1 MEKISKNEITEILTE
16 AENFLNT
23 KGILKEGQDPIKL
36 NTRDKLII
44 IEEIAHVIGDD
55 ELYMKVLGENVEH
68 ELNDIRY
75 EMMSESQESMNEA
88 AEGTSNQV
96 SDFVKGAAN
105 KSMDFVKNHPAKFGI
120 GVGASVATITGLYAL
135 IRHLKNKKAA
145 AEKAGRT
152 TKTVEKQIQQAE
164 KRLEEMRT
172 AKKK

>member
-1 MEKISKNEITEILTE
+1 MEKIDKNEITEILTE

-23 KGILKEGQDPIKL
+23 RGILKEGQDPIKL

-75 EMMSESQESMNEA
+75 ENMNEA
-88 AEGTSNQV
+88 YQLTSGGKNNPV
-96 SDFVKGAAN
+96 SDFVKGTAN
-105 KSMDFVKNHPAKFGI
+105 RSIDFVKDHPAKFGI

-135 IRHLKNKKAA
+135 IKHLKNKKAA